1 MSLTEKVK
9 MYATSAK
16 NRTFPILT
24 HSPNYTRDT
33 QRLLDDKTVT
43 ASESEIRAQLETA
56 YETHKGKLLAAKSV
70 DSLDMVSSALG
81 MIVEG
86 ITALVSGPGSYVPN
100 TVEEAIE
107 MVPKAALLA
116 YIAKN
121 NPGYTTEIIQ
131 TAMIELASFGIPV
144 GGDLID
150 IGTTPYISL
159 VEQIIRD
166 DAKQALAQEAK
177 VAAIPPPPTEPV
189 VMKPKALPN
198 PYKA

>member
-1 MSLTEKVK
+1 MSLSNKLK
-9 MYATSAK
+9 MYASSAK
-16 NRTFPILT
+16 NRAFPILT

-33 QRLLDDKTVT
+33 QMLLEETSVT
-43 ASESEIRAQLETA
+43 SSEAQVRSALETS
-56 YETHKGKLLAAKSV
+56 YQTHKGKLLAAKTV
-70 DSLDMVSSALG
+70 DSLDMISSSLG
-81 MIVEG
+81 ILVEG

-100 TVEEAIE
+100 IVEETIE

-116 YIAKN
+116 YIARN

-159 VEQIIRD
+159 VEKIIRD
-166 DAKQALAQEAK
+166 DAKQNLIQEAIL
-177 VAAIPPPPTEPV
+177 AAIPPPPTGPAV
-189 VMKPKALPN
+189 IPPKALPYE
-198 PYKA
+198 P

>member
-1 MSLTEKVK
+1 MSLSNKLK
-9 MYATSAK
+9 MYASSAK
-16 NRTFPILT
+16 NRAFPILT

-33 QRLLDDKTVT
+33 QMLLEETSVT
-43 ASESEIRAQLETA
+43 SSEAQVRSALETS
-56 YETHKGKLLAAKSV
+56 YQTHKGKLLAAKTV
-70 DSLDMVSSALG
+70 DSLDMISSSLG
-81 MIVEG
+81 ILVEG

-100 TVEEAIE
+100 IVEETIE

-116 YIAKN
+116 YIARN

-159 VEQIIRD
+159 VEKIIRD
-166 DAKQALAQEAK
+166 DAIQNLIQEERL
-177 VAAIPPPPTEPV
+177 AAIPPPPTGPAV
-189 VMKPKALPN
+189 IPPKALPYE
-198 PYKA
+198 P